1 MDSYIKPLNDG
12 FVSYKHSFSLHK
24 ITLID
29 GLVRI
34 IVICL
39 SAVLTA
45 PIHCRGSIIEQV
57 MNATFLQICSKE
69 TNLFTSWMACRQIHF
84 QQIFIFGWTVPLK
97 SAKTTTTKNIFI
109 TIQNGGV
116 PCWYVIWSKYIHYF
130 CVTASIYLIYLC
142 HIKWTVYK

>member
-34 IVICL
+34 IVMCL

-57 MNATFLQICSKE
+57 MNATFLQICSDEE
-69 TNLFTSWMACRQIHF
+69 TTYLHL
-84 QQIFIFGWTVPLK
+84 GWTD
-97 SAKTTTTKNIFI
+97 
-109 TIQNGGV
+109 
-116 PCWYVIWSKYIHYF
+116 SKYIF
-130 CVTASIYLIYLC
+130 STFFFLGELFL
-142 HIKWTVYK
+142 